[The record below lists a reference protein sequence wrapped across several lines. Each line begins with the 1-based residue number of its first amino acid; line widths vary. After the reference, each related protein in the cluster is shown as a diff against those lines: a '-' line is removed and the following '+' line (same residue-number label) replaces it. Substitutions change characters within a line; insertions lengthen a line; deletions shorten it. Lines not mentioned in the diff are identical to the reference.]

1 MRGGILR
8 MKTVYHILDSR
19 LTAVVLPLCVLKLLS
34 IMSLRLG
41 CFRSGCTRS
50 FDRLRSRWAG
60 ALPFASRFVLP
71 LGRPSHHRRFF
82 RGTNTLR
89 QGIVMDSLHVITEI
103 PPARKAATRD
113 SSLAGTEMTE
123 MGILAMAM
131 HTVRFPLMTEET
143 CV

>member
-8 MKTVYHILDSR
+8 MKTVYQILDSR

-34 IMSLRLG
+34 IMSLRY
-41 CFRSGCTRS
+41 FH
-50 FDRLRSRWAG
+50 RLRSRWAG
-60 ALPFASRFVLP
+60 AFPFASRFVLP

-113 SSLAGTEMTE
+113 SSLARTEMTE